1 METKARSVDRVMRYG
16 GEEFAILMLE
26 GDSEVARR
34 LADVVRAEIEADA
47 VPAVE
52 DLGLPLTISE
62 GVADF
67 PRNASGAAELIAVA
81 DKALYAAKEGGLNRV
96 ATFRDIPT

>member
-1 METKARSVDRVMRYG
+1 
-16 GEEFAILMLE
+16 
-26 GDSEVARR
+26 
-34 LADVVRAEIEADA
+34 
-47 VPAVE
+47 
-52 DLGLPLTISE
+52 LGLPLTISE

-67 PRNASGAAELIAVA
+67 PRNASGAAELIAAA